1 MIENR
6 HLRYFI
12 VLAKTLHM
20 TRAAEQLHLAQ
31 PGLTQNIQQLE
42 EELGVLLIRRTG
54 RKLSLTAAGQVFLK
68 QAELSIQQFELAKIA
83 AQRAGR
89 GEMGEVAIGFGS
101 TAGLHVVPQV
111 VKTFREKYPD
121 VQVSLHE
128 LGAEAQLA
136 ALRSGDIDV
145 AIAYALPNP
154 EFHWKEMTPESLV
167 ALLPADHPLAQ
178 NESVAFKD
186 FINDTLVLPSAN
198 IATVLYNAIIGEC
211 ADAGFKPK
219 SIQEVYT
226 AQTAIGMVAAGL
238 GISILP
244 GSIRKIT
251 REGVVVRSLR
261 NTRLEV
267 RLLLLWK
274 RDDISPVV
282 KNLLQCI

>member
-1 MIENR
+1 
-6 HLRYFI
+6 
-12 VLAKTLHM
+12 M

-42 EELGVLLIRRTG
+42 EELGVLLIRRAG
-54 RKLSLTAAGQVFLK
+54 RKLSLTAAGEVFLK
-68 QAELSIQQFELAKIA
+68 EAELSIQQFELAKIA

-101 TAGLHVVPQV
+101 AAGLHVVPQL
-111 VKTFREKYPD
+111 VKTFRERYPE

-136 ALRSGDIDV
+136 ALRSGDIDA
-145 AIAYALPNP
+145 AIGYALPNP
-154 EFHWKEMTPESLV
+154 EFQYKELTPESLV
-167 ALLPADHPLAQ
+167 ALLPANHPLAQ
-178 NESVAFKD
+178 NESVAFGD
-186 FINDTLVLPSAN
+186 FINEILVLPSSN
-198 IATVLYNAIIGEC
+198 IATVIYNAVIAEC
-211 ADAGFKPK
+211 AEAGFRPK
-219 SIQEVYT
+219 FIQEVYT

-244 GSIRKIT
+244 GSVRKIT
-251 REGVVVRSLR
+251 REGVVVKSLR

-274 RDDISPVV
+274 RDDVSPVV
-282 KNLLQCI
+282 QNLLKCI